1 MYYNDLHHSAFICLS
16 ENIFVSWNAMSF
28 LELVVFKALLLF
40 KFSRISG
47 MNDFFIGRFLLL
59 FNLISQ
65 AITQSFRYSIG
76 SMHESREFQV
86 MSGIKVSYTEVYW
99 TIFPIVFIIFAS
111 IAYLLITFKKTVEKV
126 KEYQIQKKKNIS
138 TLVSAQSKHF
148 GTPAPSSWNTAKYNQ
163 TVFTGSQIYGF
174 NGLLVIFCIIQ
185 LVVMDYYK
193 SSEYESWLFTKIF
206 IELFLI
212 RIVGGIHLIWRR
224 RDLPGFY
231 SFCQTQCF

>member
-1 MYYNDLHHSAFICLS
+1 MIYNDLHQSAFVCLS
-16 ENIFVSWNAMSF
+16 ENIFVSWNAMNF
-28 LELVVFKALLLF
+28 LELVIFKALLLF

-47 MNDFFIGRFLLL
+47 MNDFFVARFLLL

-65 AITQSFRYSIG
+65 AITQTFRYSIG

-148 GTPAPSSWNTAKYNQ
+148 GTPAPSSWNTAKYNPA
-163 TVFTGSQIYGF
+163 VFTGSQIYVF

-193 SSEYESWLFTKIF
+193 SRDYESWLFTKIF
-206 IELFLI
+206 IELFLF

-224 RDLPGFY
+224 KDFIHFVKY
-231 SFCQTQCF
+231 NYF

>member
-1 MYYNDLHHSAFICLS
+1 MN
-16 ENIFVSWNAMSF
+16 F
-28 LELVVFKALLLF
+28 LELVMFKALLLF

-47 MNDFFIGRFLLL
+47 INDFFIARFLLL

-65 AITQSFRYSIG
+65 AITQTFRYSIG

-86 MSGIKVSYTEVYW
+86 MSGIKVSYSEVYW
-99 TIFPIVFIIFAS
+99 TIFPIIFIIFAG
-111 IAYLLITFKKTVEKV
+111 IAYLLITFKTTVEKV

-138 TLVSAQSKHF
+138 ILVSAQSKHF
-148 GTPAPSSWNTAKYNQ
+148 GTPAPSSWNTAKYNPAA
-163 TVFTGSQIYGF
+163 FTGAQIYVF

-206 IELFLI
+206 IELFLF

-224 RDLPGFY
+224 KDFIHFVKY
-231 SFCQTQCF
+231 NVFD

>member
-1 MYYNDLHHSAFICLS
+1 MIHNDLHQSAFICLS

-28 LELVVFKALLLF
+28 LQLVIFKALLLF

-47 MNDFFIGRFLLL
+47 MDDFFVARFLLL

-65 AITQSFRYSIG
+65 VITHTFRYSIG

-86 MSGIKVSYTEVYW
+86 MSGIKVSYSEVYW
-99 TIFPIVFIIFAS
+99 TIFPIVFIIFAG

-126 KEYQIQKKKNIS
+126 KEYQIQKKENIS
-138 TLVSAQSKHF
+138 TLVSAQSKYF
-148 GTPAPSSWNTAKYNQ
+148 GTPAPSSWNTTKYNPAA
-163 TVFTGSQIYGF
+163 FTGSQIYVF
-174 NGLLVIFCIIQ
+174 NGLLVIVCIIQ

-193 SSEYESWLFTKIF
+193 SSDYESWLFSKIF
-206 IELFLI
+206 IELFLF

-224 RDLPGFY
+224 KDFIHFVKY
-231 SFCQTQCF
+231 NVFD